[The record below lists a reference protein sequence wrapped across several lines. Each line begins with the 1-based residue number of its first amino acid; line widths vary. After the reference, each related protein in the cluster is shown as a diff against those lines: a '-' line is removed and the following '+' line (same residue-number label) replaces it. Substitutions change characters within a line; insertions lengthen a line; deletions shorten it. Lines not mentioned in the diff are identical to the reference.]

1 MLWAPHQVNMTR
13 GMRALVSGEMFSVF
27 PRWNSDVYMSSGNF
41 HMWVVGISTP
51 VPSLTQ
57 ILRTIIPLISIL
69 NCLCTCERCQ
79 YVRVYFFHLCHC
91 RYRMFSLTYNERNEC
106 SRLRLVGHHRDTNTA
121 RVTIIWDRQFLPYR
135 RRFQISDVP
144 FKRSRLFF

>member
-13 GMRALVSGEMFSVF
+13 GMRALVTGEMFSVF

-57 ILRTIIPLISIL
+57 ILRTISVNFYTELPRYLW
-69 NCLCTCERCQ
+69 ERCQ
-79 YVRVYFFHLCHC
+79 YVRVYFFHSCQC
-91 RYRMFSLTYNERNEC
+91 RYRMFSLTYNERYEC